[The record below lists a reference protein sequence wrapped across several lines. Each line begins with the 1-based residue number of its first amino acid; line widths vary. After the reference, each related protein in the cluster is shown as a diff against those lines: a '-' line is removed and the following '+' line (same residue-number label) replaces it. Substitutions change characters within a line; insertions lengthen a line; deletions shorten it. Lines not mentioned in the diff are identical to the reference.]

1 MKWSL
6 SGAKT
11 FRRCQ
16 RQWFYRAC
24 LSNGVTKDPVRR
36 NVYLLGKLQTISG
49 WRGSIIDNVIT
60 TGVVPALQD
69 DRMPDPVAVIAR
81 AKRLY
86 DLQLATA
93 LDHPLRQPDRTV
105 KSWGDAYAAFH
116 SVEYGDGPS
125 REELDRAWQEIETAL
140 RNLFGMTALL
150 NRLRGASKLVVQR
163 SLQYSCCGVTV
174 VAVPDL
180 IAFYADEPPA
190 IVDWKA
196 HIVGTMDASTQLA
209 IYSIALKAC
218 QPHRDFPAS
227 LARWSVGSIRL
238 VEVQL
243 LLNRIRKHDLD
254 DDDRNAVEAYVA
266 ESANSMLMAV
276 NGKKSADLMVEDFS
290 TAAFDGTCERCS
302 FRKVCWENLQ

>member
-6 SGAKT
+6 SGSKT

-16 RQWFYRAC
+16 RQWFYKNYVG
-24 LSNGVTKDPVRR
+24 NGVTKDPVRR
-36 NVYLLGKLQTISG
+36 NIYLLGKLQTIAG
-49 WRGSIIDNVIT
+49 WRGSIVDYAIQ
-60 TGVVPALQD
+60 TGVVPALQSG
-69 DRMPDPVAVIAR
+69 RLPDCETLIVRAR
-81 AKRLY
+81 RLY

-93 LDHPLRQPDRTV
+93 LKHPLRQTDRTI

-116 SVEYGDGPS
+116 CVEYGDGPS
-125 REELDRAWQEIETAL
+125 REELDTAWQEVETAL
-140 RNLFGMTALL
+140 RNLCGMRGLL
-150 NRLRGASKLVVQR
+150 DRLRGASQLAAQR
-163 SLQYSCCGVTV
+163 SLQYQSFGLTV

-196 HIVGTMDASTQLA
+196 HAVGTMDASTQLGLYA
-209 IYSIALKAC
+209 LALKSC

-227 LARWSVGSIRL
+227 LSNWALESLRL

-243 LLNRIRKHDLD
+243 LLNRMRRHELD
-254 DDDRNAVEAYVA
+254 NDDFDAVETFVA

-276 NGKKSADLMVEDFS
+276 NGKKLADLLVEDFS
-290 TAAFDGTCERCS
+290 TAAFDHVCERCS
-302 FRKVCWENLQ
+302 FRKACWETLQ